1 MIQDITATDAMIQ
14 GMIET
19 IMEWAKNAMPE
30 GQKITPGDYKAHF
43 PDIMRWEKEDRK
55 KLKEGIENWLTDMDI
70 QGMRD
75 AIHQWAHSECIQFE
89 EITPNAYK
97 AQFPEI
103 KDWEEA
109 SQKRLK
115 QAMIQWLEDEDAT
128 HAKNRK
134 WNNKRRART
143 IAKKNSVGLTPKQ
156 ATVKKAAAKESK
168 CKTDKAGEKR
178 QHEADAIDIKDSG
191 VSKKPKV
198 ERTPKQEEAL
208 MKRRDR
214 DCARR
219 LAQKVEKDLEKELDI
234 AHAKEIA
241 VVEEELKP
249 FKGILNRFM
258 HEVFEKL
265 ISIKKS
271 SEEDPNDIWP
281 FEVKNLADDMKE
293 IAIQNLSEKNISLY
307 NERPLDELYDL
318 LVTDTFEKIDM
329 CEQVDT
335 DFMNNNFPISDPW
348 VYKQQVASGTSAGCD
363 VSANPSA
370 HGDNV
375 SDSSCD
381 SDEDERLSDSEDKSP
396 PRTPVT
402 PGGPYSRSVSPA

>member
-14 GMIET
+14 DMIE
-19 IMEWAKNAMPE
+19 
-30 GQKITPGDYKAHF
+30 
-43 PDIMRWEKEDRK
+43 
-55 KLKEGIENWLTDMDI
+55 
-70 QGMRD
+70 
-75 AIHQWAHSECIQFE
+75 AIHKWAHSECIQLE
-89 EITPNAYK
+89 GLTPIAYK

-103 KDWEEA
+103 NDWEKA
-109 SQKRLK
+109 SRKRLN
-115 QAMIQWLEDEDAT
+115 QAMVQWLLDEDKI

-134 WNNKRRART
+134 WNNKRRAKT
-143 IAKKNSVGLTPKQ
+143 MANKNSVGLTPKQ
-156 ATVKKAAAKESK
+156 ATVKKATA
-168 CKTDKAGEKR
+168 
-178 QHEADAIDIKDSG
+178 IKDSG
-191 VSKKPKV
+191 VSKKPTV

-208 MKRRDR
+208 MKRRERDR
-214 DCARR
+214 ARR
-219 LAQKVEKDLEKELDI
+219 LAQKVEKDLQKELDI
-234 AHAKEIA
+234 AHDKEIA

-249 FKGILNRFM
+249 FKGILNRFL
-258 HEVFEKL
+258 HEVFEEL

-271 SEEDPNDIWP
+271 KEEDVNDIWP

-293 IAIQNLSEKNISLY
+293 IAIQHLSEKKISLY
-307 NERPLDELYDL
+307 NKRPLDELYDL
-318 LVTDTFEKIDM
+318 LVADAFEEIDM

-396 PRTPVT
+396 LRTPVT
-402 PGGPYSRSVSPA
+402 PGGPYSRSVSPARSPVVWYDRADSPGY